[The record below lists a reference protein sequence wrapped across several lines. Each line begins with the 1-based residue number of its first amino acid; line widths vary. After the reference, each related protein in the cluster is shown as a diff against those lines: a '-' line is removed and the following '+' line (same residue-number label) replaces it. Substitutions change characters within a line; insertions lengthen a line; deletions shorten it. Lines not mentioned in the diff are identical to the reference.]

1 MTRNSVVA
9 VYSVLV
15 LTILIASGCATNFD
29 KSSKTFNALGYE
41 YHKEGQ
47 YDKAIVEY
55 NRALELN
62 PQNFEAYVNRGNS
75 YATKGQY
82 NLAIADYNKAIE
94 INPKYSMAYQARQYV
109 SVPLNMENYAI
120 FLKEMGRNKEATEME
135 EQTDI
140 FLKSLQSKESNSYL
154 GFIPS
159 EVLREYAILLH
170 QEGEANKAVEMNS
183 LADWWDQ
190 ANINAAEQLYEKTT
204 DKKIKEPTE
213 LMPGKKYI
221 KIYVP
226 ESVYE
231 GGKVK
236 FNVIPGDTLEIIR
249 IKRCLDGKKECWVV
263 RNVKTGETG
272 VVGANRM
279 KYRQHVYTEE

>member
-1 MTRNSVVA
+1 MTRTYELA
-9 VYSVLV
+9 IYSVLV
-15 LTILIASGCATNFD
+15 LMILMVSGCATNPGE
-29 KSSKTFNALGYE
+29 SSKNYNAMGYE
-41 YHKEGQ
+41 YHKKGQ
-47 YDKAIVEY
+47 YDKAIIWY
-55 NRALELN
+55 NRALEVN
-62 PQNFEAYVNRGNS
+62 PQNVEAYVNRGNS

-120 FLKEMGRNKEATEME
+120 FLKERGRNKEATEME

-140 FLKSLQSKESNSYL
+140 FLKSLQSKESSSYL
-154 GFIPS
+154 GYIPS

-170 QEGEANKAVEMNS
+170 QEGEANKAVEINS

-226 ESVYE
+226 ESVYD

-236 FNVIPGDTLEIIR
+236 FNVIPGDILELIR
-249 IKRCLDGKKECWVV
+249 INPCGGGKKECWVV

-272 VVGANRM
+272 VVAANRM
-279 KYRQHVYTEE
+279 KYRQLVYTEE